1 MLLCSGCV
9 KSYCCPAAAL
19 LLDLLL
25 LRYVILLVV
34 ITSGVMHD
42 DALLKGAE
50 QAFVAT
56 LGFLAGDDNSCW

>member
-1 MLLCSGCV
+1 M
-9 KSYCCPAAAL
+9 KSYCCAAAVL

-25 LRYVILLVV
+25 LRCVIFLVI

-56 LGFLAGDDNSCW
+56 LGFLAGEDTSCW